1 MDDDTPCPSGLKAHA
16 GTPMGE
22 VPARYLDWLHGQE
35 WLLIRYPEVY
45 SYIEENRDAIDKE
58 LGEQY

>member
-1 MDDDTPCPSGLKAHA
+1 
-16 GTPMGE
+16 MGE